1 MWRERWLEVAGR
13 WVDPVLHAQGTE
25 NKKGNAMSDDD
36 EDYELANLMLLIAK
50 CILAMFVV
58 TAIAGIA
65 GFIWGMS

>member
-1 MWRERWLEVAGR
+1 M
-13 WVDPVLHAQGTE
+13 
-25 NKKGNAMSDDD
+25 NDDD

-65 GFIWGMS
+65 GFVWGMS